1 MVKTL
6 PTIED
11 ITRATIP
18 STTRRIG
25 EDGLIKFEYSDDGF
39 IQIYEQDCVR
49 YGESTIGLADGAK
62 LSKDDWRAIRT
73 RFDLHHNDGKVTR
86 HYCIGGSSAGV
97 CKGDNLYTTEQ
108 ELFEEIRNGAEKNFS
123 ESQEY
128 AMEFGNSLEELTAI
142 GFSAKTGLPVYKNS
156 MIFFNLRTG
165 FMVANV
171 DYFTKL
177 DDQLYVLE
185 IKTTN
190 YNGLKKWEDGKVPP
204 SYYDQAVL
212 HYPRTL
218 EDLNVAGTFFCCSYN
233 NNLDDLIIRK
243 YDRDIEGEDELE
255 AAERDFVEHLHNNT
269 VPPLRSVEGESAINR
284 FWVTHPVA
292 EETTFTLPETI
303 SDTVQQYLALSEE
316 KSIYEKSARRIVSEL
331 DGLKVPIMEAMGNN
345 SLGEISLGDKIYV
358 VDMSNRTP
366 RKSISA
372 KNYDLLVAKYPDASE
387 FITEGVSRKFS
398 ISAKKVKD

>member
-1 MVKTL
+1 MTKTL

-11 ITRATIP
+11 ITRATIQSP
-18 STTRRIG
+18 TRRIND
-25 EDGLIKFEYSDDGF
+25 DGLIQFEYSDDGF
-39 IQIYEQDCVR
+39 IQIYEGDCIP
-49 YGESTIGLADGAK
+49 YGNSTIGLADGAK

-73 RFDLHHNDGKVTR
+73 RFDLHHNDGMVTR

-97 CKGDNLYTTEQ
+97 CKGDNLYKTEQ
-108 ELFEEIRNGAEKNFS
+108 ELFDEIRNGAEKVFS
-123 ESQEY
+123 ESQQY

-171 DYFTKL
+171 DYFTRC
-177 DDQLYVLE
+177 DDKLYVLE

-190 YNGLKKWEDGKVPP
+190 YNGLKKWESGMVPP

-218 EDLNVAGTFFCCSYN
+218 EDLNVAGTFFCCCYN

-243 YDRDIEGEDELE
+243 YDRDIEGEDVLE
-255 AAERDFVEHLHNNT
+255 AAEREFVEHLHNNT
-269 VPPLRSVEGESAINR
+269 VPPLRPVEGESAINR
-284 FWVTHPVA
+284 FWLTHPVA
-292 EETTFTLPETI
+292 EENTFALPETL
-303 SDTVQQYLALSEE
+303 SDTIQQYLDLYGE
-316 KSIYEKSARRIVSEL
+316 KSIYEKSARRISAEL
-331 DGLKVPIMEAMGNN
+331 DSLKVTIMEAMGDN
-345 SLGEISLGDKIYV
+345 SVGEITIGDKTIV

-372 KNYDLLVAKYPDASE
+372 KNYELLVAKYPDANE
-387 FITEGVSRKFS
+387 FITQGVTRKFS
-398 ISAKKVKD
+398 ISEKKVKD